1 MLLSKIIAFS
11 KLSNSVNS
19 FSQVPNRAALFRYVQ
34 TLKKK
39 CHLNRLAKRIISWFD
54 NTKANGKQFDYRFTG
69 KDSRLFHNNFMY
81 LVDIADAHA
90 DTSNER
96 FVIHVIAFIC
106 LYLRDAISLF
116 SRLHIADEEISKLKE
131 LCLKHH
137 RACALFFS
145 GNATS

>member
-1 MLLSKIIAFS
+1 
-11 KLSNSVNS
+11 
-19 FSQVPNRAALFRYVQ
+19 
-34 TLKKK
+34 
-39 CHLNRLAKRIISWFD
+39 
-54 NTKANGKQFDYRFTG
+54 
-69 KDSRLFHNNFMY
+69 MY

-106 LYLRDAISLF
+106 LCLRDAISLF

-131 LCLKHH
+131 LCLKYH

-145 GNATS
+145 GNPTSWTIGHVIPVHTQQMVDKYGLGLGLNSMEGREAKHVFIARYSKNTIFQTRWEQVLRHEFISLI